1 MSTIAILAFFLTYVI
16 APTNP
21 ITWGLLAVTFAALAY
36 DTATLVRKVT
46 R

>member
-16 APTNP
+16 APTSP
-21 ITWGLLAVTFAALAY
+21 VTWVLLAVTFAALAY
-36 DTATLVRKVT
+36 DTATLVRKAA